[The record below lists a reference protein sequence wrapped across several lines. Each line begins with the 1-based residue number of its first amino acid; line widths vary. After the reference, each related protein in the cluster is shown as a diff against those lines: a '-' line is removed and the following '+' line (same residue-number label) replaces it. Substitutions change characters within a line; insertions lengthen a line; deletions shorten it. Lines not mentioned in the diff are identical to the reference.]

1 MFKGFMIRLI
11 LALAILSS
19 TIAFPAAA
27 QDNGCDMPLSLSPN
41 MRINTRPGINIRNL
55 PTISGGIAEY
65 LESSITFRIQEG
77 PVCADGINW
86 WRVRGP
92 VNFNPGWVAE
102 REALGGRYLIFRAD
116 PDPAELCPEPL
127 NFVSGSRFPLLNDVR
142 IRQQP
147 SLDGLVLH
155 VAEQGVTATI
165 INGPDCFEEINWWL
179 VQVPY
184 RGLIIQG
191 WMAEGR
197 FGDTFIRDPDLPPPD
212 QICGPAR
219 RLPIGGRAAISVTD
233 FKPKNLR
240 SIPGLNSPILYGLI
254 DGIPVDVLAGPVC
267 ADNLNWW
274 QVQIVSRPE
283 VIGWLSEGGPGNYA
297 IRRFTQ
303 DRLPGN

>member
-1 MFKGFMIRLI
+1 MSMMRLV
-11 LALAILSS
+11 LALMIVLPMFS
-19 TIAFPAAA
+19 FPAVA
-27 QDNGCDMPLSLSPN
+27 QETGCDEPLALSPGV
-41 MRINTRPGINIRNL
+41 RINTRPGINIRNL

-65 LESSITFRIQEG
+65 LENSITFRVQEG

-102 REALGGRYLIFRAD
+102 REAKGGRFLIFRAD
-116 PDPAELCPEPL
+116 PDPATLCPEPL
-127 NFVSGSRFPLLNDVR
+127 NFVPGSQFPLLNDVR
-142 IRQQP
+142 IRREP
-147 SLDGLVLH
+147 TLGGLVLH

-165 INGPDCFEEINWWL
+165 IDGPRCFEEINWWL

-184 RGLIIQG
+184 RDLILQG

-197 FGDTFIRDPDLPPPD
+197 FGDTFILDPDLPPPD
-212 QICGPAR
+212 QICGPAL
-219 RLPIGGRAAISVTD
+219 RLPIGSRAAVNVSD
-233 FKPKNLR
+233 FRPKHLR
-240 SIPGLNSPILYGLI
+240 SAPGLSSPVMFALI
-254 DGIPVDVLAGPVC
+254 EGIPFDVLAGPVC

-274 QVQIVSRPE
+274 QIQIVSRPE